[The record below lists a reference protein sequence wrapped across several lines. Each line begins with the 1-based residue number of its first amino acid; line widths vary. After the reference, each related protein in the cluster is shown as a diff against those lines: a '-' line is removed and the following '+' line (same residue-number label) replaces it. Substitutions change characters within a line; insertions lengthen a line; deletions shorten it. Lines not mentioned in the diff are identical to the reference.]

1 MSTLATVNLS
11 PNSPANSSSA
21 GPIILQGP
29 HHSAQKSTSTG
40 PVLLASIT
48 SVAKLWSVTGLVFV
62 LIGVS
67 VKVSRKVVVPGRLVK
82 RYGNAQVRGGRAG
95 ERAAIRPLPPA
106 SRSAR
111 ILPAGP
117 EKCSAAPRGSLPSG
131 GDT

>member
-62 LIGVS
+62 LIGDS
-67 VKVSRKVVVPGRLVK
+67 VKLASKVVAPGRLVK
-82 RYGNAQVRGGRAG
+82 RRWNAQVRGGRAVW
-95 ERAAIRPLPPA
+95 RATARLSPP
-106 SRSAR
+106 
-111 ILPAGP
+111 
-117 EKCSAAPRGSLPSG
+117 
-131 GDT
+131 